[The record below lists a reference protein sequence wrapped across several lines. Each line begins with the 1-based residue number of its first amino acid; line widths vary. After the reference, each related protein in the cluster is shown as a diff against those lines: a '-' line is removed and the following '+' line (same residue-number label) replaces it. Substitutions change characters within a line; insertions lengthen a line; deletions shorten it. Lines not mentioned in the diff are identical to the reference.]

1 MCLIVNFFLLESAL
15 KVNRTDEVIISKQ
28 VQICNRQRI
37 IYIRIEIPHKCIRPL
52 NVIKMV
58 IFNTKY

>member
-1 MCLIVNFFLLESAL
+1 MYLIVNFPLLESAL

-28 VQICNRQRI
+28 VQICNRQCI

-52 NVIKMV
+52 NVIKML